1 MLSQY
6 SEAPHSWWK
15 LVLSGLLAFAFGIA
29 AVALPAGIMFQ
40 RFLDV
45 ISGHAKP
52 LSGGM
57 TAVAA
62 LLALAVLLVRQAAD
76 NPLVQARNATLA

>member
-1 MLSQY
+1 MLSQH
-6 SEAPHSWWK
+6 SEAPRSWWK

-52 LSGGM
+52 LSGG
-57 TAVAA
+57 TSAVAA
-62 LLALAVLLVRQAAD
+62 LLALVILVNRA
-76 NPLVQARNATLA
+76 